1 MLNNKDNETLQE
13 VMVAFHAKNKLE
25 EVKKLLKDHKEY
37 SISTKEILSI
47 IEKEDTE
54 NDYF

>member
-1 MLNNKDNETLQE
+1 MLNKKDNETLQE
-13 VMVAFHAKNKLE
+13 IMVAFHAKNKLE
-25 EVKKLLKDHKEY
+25 EVKKLLKDHKDD
-37 SISTKEILSI
+37 SIIIKEILSL

>member
-1 MLNNKDNETLQE
+1 MLNKKDNETLQE

-25 EVKKLLKDHKEY
+25 EVKKLLKDHKDD
-37 SISTKEILSI
+37 SISTKEILSL